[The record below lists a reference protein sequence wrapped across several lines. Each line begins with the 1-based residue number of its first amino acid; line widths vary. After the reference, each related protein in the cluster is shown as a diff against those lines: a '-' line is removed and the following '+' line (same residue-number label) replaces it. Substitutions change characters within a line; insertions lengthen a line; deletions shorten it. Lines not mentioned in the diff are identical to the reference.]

1 MSISPSSLQS
11 QLTTMKSQTN
21 QVNFKKSQ
29 ATKGQTSLGKDS
41 FMQLMLAQLQGQ
53 NPLEP
58 VDSTQQLA
66 QQAQFTQVEELQK
79 LNATLN
85 RNAQGSDA
93 ALYSG
98 KQIEYKD
105 SNGQTKTGLVNSVS
119 FGKDSLGLNVNGT
132 VVTPAQ
138 VTKLYATNPTTT

>member
-21 QVNFKKSQ
+21 QVNFEKSQ